1 VIAGPPPQERAAADG
16 VTAALYYRHAAG
28 TVTFSGFRV
37 EIRRDGRVLLRQA
50 VPAYPGS
57 HDPMPAR
64 FALHRPS
71 IAVRD
76 LDGDGEPEV
85 MLDLVWGG
93 AHCCEWSRVYRYQ
106 DGRYVAGVHLWGNV
120 TFELGDPDRDGR
132 PEWVTADD
140 RFAYAF
146 TDYAESG
153 FPLRLWSYRAG
164 RFLDVTR
171 SFLPQVRADAG
182 RWWHFYLQVRGQRS
196 RSVRGLLAA
205 WAADE
210 ELLGNHRAVLD
221 ALDAARERGELAHGT
236 VTDGRSPAAYVR
248 ALLAFLRRT
257 GYIR

>member
-146 TDYAESG
+146 TDFAASG
-153 FPLRLWSYRAG
+153 LPLQILTFTGSRFQDITDSYPALIGKDAASWLKIYRRLDHG
-164 RFLDVTR
+164 HDI
-171 SFLPQVRADAG
+171 D
-182 RWWHFYLQVRGQRS
+182 
-196 RSVRGLLAA
+196 SVGVIAA

-210 ELLGNHRAVLD
+210 YRLGKVAAANRYLHQQAKAGHLKS
-221 ALDAARERGELAHGT
+221 ALGGSVAQGQKF
-236 VTDGRSPAAYVR
+236 VTK
-248 ALLAFLRRT
+248 LQTFLRRH
-257 GYIR
+257 GY